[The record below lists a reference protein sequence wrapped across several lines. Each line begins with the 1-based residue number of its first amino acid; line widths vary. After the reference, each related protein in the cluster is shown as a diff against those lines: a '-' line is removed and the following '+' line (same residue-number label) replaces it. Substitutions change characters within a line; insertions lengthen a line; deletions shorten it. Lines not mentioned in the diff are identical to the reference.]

1 MDKLAIT
8 QPIGPHL
15 NPSAKAVSQRKEA
28 GLSFADLLK
37 SSLTKV
43 NEMQQQAETATAQLV
58 SGESKDIHNTMITV
72 QKAEIS
78 FELLMQIRNKLISAY
93 DEIRRMPL

>member
-1 MDKLAIT
+1 MDKLAVT
-8 QPIGPHL
+8 QSIGPHL
-15 NPSAKAVSQRKEA
+15 KPSAKAVPPSKEA
-28 GLSFADLLK
+28 APSFTDSLK
-37 SSLTKV
+37 SALANV
-43 NEMQQQAETATAQLV
+43 NEMQQQAEAATEQLV
-58 SGESKDIHNTMITV
+58 SGDSKDIHNTMITV